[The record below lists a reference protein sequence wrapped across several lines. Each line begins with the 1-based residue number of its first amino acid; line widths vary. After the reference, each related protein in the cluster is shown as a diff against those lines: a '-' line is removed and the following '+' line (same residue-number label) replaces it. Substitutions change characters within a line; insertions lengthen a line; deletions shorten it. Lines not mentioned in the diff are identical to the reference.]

1 MRRGP
6 LFPRRVQAGRLVFR
20 DPLPACGLLYL
31 LLYFD
36 SSQFLRI
43 GLLAACLHECGH
55 ILAFWTLFRRLPVIE
70 VTVTGFCMQTRGCR
84 MGAGQRFCLAAAGPA
99 ANALLALLAEVELD
113 DTGMSDFPEG
123 YVYHQD
129 QIALLREAAAN
140 RQKLTDSIQT
150 VDWLTGIAD
159 WGNEDEDDEG
169 ETFQYCYD
177 RKKGISQYSM
187 D

>member
-1 MRRGP
+1 MKIRTDFVTNSSSSSFAVIHMESREIARLLEKYRNADIPWTTDFTVEGDRIHIENSDD
-6 LFPRRVQAGRLVFR
+6 LFCPKVPKNVGDVL
-20 DPLPACGLLYL
+20 D
-31 LLYFD
+31 
-36 SSQFLRI
+36 
-43 GLLAACLHECGH
+43 
-55 ILAFWTLFRRLPVIE
+55 
-70 VTVTGFCMQTRGCR
+70 
-84 MGAGQRFCLAAAGPA
+84 
-99 ANALLALLAEVELD
+99 ALLALLAEVELD

-129 QIALLREAAAN
+129 QIALLQEAAAN